1 MGGAPIPL
9 GRRCKN
15 GVSLGPGWVGVQLY
29 LATPPFVWAYLVD
42 RRLGY
47 ALASAALLG
56 MLALRAYLV
65 VATGADALCTFNVD
79 DPVMDCYLSPEV
91 RFE

>member
-1 MGGAPIPL
+1 M
-9 GRRCKN
+9 
-15 GVSLGPGWVGVQLY
+15 GVQLY

-56 MLALRAYLV
+56 MLALRVDLV
-65 VATGADALCTFNVD
+65 VAVAPLDGYV
-79 DPVMDCYLSPEV
+79 
-91 RFE
+91 